1 MADITSKN
9 NNTSSGQIAFFDL
22 DRTITSAISGKE
34 LAKGAFRKGI
44 MKNTDVIHGLLL
56 SAFLRA
62 GFRSQIKIIT
72 DLVKWVKG
80 MPEETLLELCDDV
93 TGNILIPSVY
103 EGARDRI
110 ASHKAEGTKVVILS
124 SALKCICKRMSENL
138 GMDDILCSELEVIDG
153 VLTGYP
159 KAKIFFGEEK
169 LSRFLE
175 YCWKNG
181 TSVED
186 TWYYAD
192 SVFDIP
198 VLSVTGH
205 PVCVNPDRKL
215 RREAGKKGWEILIF
229 E

>member
-1 MADITSKN
+1 MADITSRSN
-9 NNTSSGQIAFFDL
+9 NITSGQVAFFDL

-34 LAKGAFRKGI
+34 LAKGAYRKGI
-44 MKNTDVIHGLLL
+44 LKNTDLLHGLLL
-56 SAFLRA
+56 SAYMRIGLK
-62 GFRSQIKIIT
+62 SQIKIIT

-80 MPEETLLELCDDV
+80 MPEETLLELCNDV
-93 TGNILIPSVY
+93 TEKILIPSVY
-103 EGARDRI
+103 KEARKRI
-110 ASHKAEGTKVVILS
+110 AGHKAEGTKVVILS
-124 SALKCICKRMSENL
+124 SALKCICKIMSENL
-138 GMDDILCSELEVIDG
+138 GTDDILCSELEVIDG

-159 KAKIFFGEEK
+159 KTKLFFGEEK

-175 YCWKNG
+175 YCWKHG

-205 PVCVNPDRKL
+205 PVCVNPDKKL
-215 RREAGKKGWEILIF
+215 HKEAERKGWEILIF